1 MSPRN
6 SGRSSSCRDLPSP
19 VKPDISRG
27 YPAVHSR
34 FHPTMRHLTADMAGM
49 VVANLFYGIYFNLF
63 LTSTHLICR
72 RATANKSASVFRSAA
87 FVSSLILFVFVTISC
102 ILLTVRGFQGFV
114 FFDAGPEAFFAEDS
128 HHISAVVDIFT
139 LACVFLNDW
148 IMIYRLYI
156 VWNHSR
162 PIIILPVLAGIGYT
176 GCGVA
181 LIFDIKKLGSTGTI
195 MSLTGFIFTL
205 AYAALPPVRKN
216 TDTLTNV
223 NHRMNIYCTLGICW
237 KIHTITRACLPEGGT
252 NLRDLL
258 AMLVE
263 SSALYTSW
271 GLFYAITHQIN
282 DNSQIFAIATLPPV
296 AGIANALLYT
306 RVGMA
311 TSSER
316 DTIQTS
322 QALRFRTRTGQADLD
337 VLDSEAS
344 VV

>member
-1 MSPRN
+1 M
-6 SGRSSSCRDLPSP
+6 
-19 VKPDISRG
+19 K
-27 YPAVHSR
+27 
-34 FHPTMRHLTADMAGM
+34 HLTADMAGM
-49 VVANLFYGIYFNLF
+49 VVANLLYGVYFNLF
-63 LTSTHLICR
+63 VTSTHLICR
-72 RATANKSASVFRSAA
+72 RAVANKSASVFRSAA
-87 FVSSLILFVFVTISC
+87 FVSSLILFVFVTITC

-114 FFDAGPEAFFAEDS
+114 FFDAGPEAFFADDS
-128 HHISAVVDIFT
+128 HHIVVVVDIFT
-139 LACVFLNDW
+139 LACVFLNDF

-162 PIIILPVLAGIGYT
+162 PIIILPVLAGIGYI

-205 AYAALPPVRKN
+205 AYAALPPVRKT
-216 TDTLTNV
+216 TDTLTDLD
-223 NHRMNIYCTLGICW
+223 HRMNIYCTLGICW

-263 SSALYTSW
+263 SSALYTSGIHILSLIARTDAGICSSW

-282 DNSQIFAIATLPPV
+282 DNSQIFAIATLPPI

-316 DTIQTS
+316 DTIQQS
-322 QALRFRTRTGQADLD
+322 QALRFRTRTGQAGLD

>member
-6 SGRSSSCRDLPSP
+6 SGRSSSRCDLPLP

-27 YPAVHSR
+27 HPAVHSR

-87 FVSSLILFVFVTISC
+87 FVSSLILFVFVTITC

-139 LACVFLNDW
+139 LGCVFLNDW

-205 AYAALPPVRKN
+205 A
-216 TDTLTNV
+216 
-223 NHRMNIYCTLGICW
+223 MNIYCTLGICW
-237 KIHTITRACLPEGGT
+237 KIHTITRVCLPEGGT

-322 QALRFRTRTGQADLD
+322 QGLRFRTRTGQADLD

-344 VV
+344 AV

>member
-1 MSPRN
+1 
-6 SGRSSSCRDLPSP
+6 
-19 VKPDISRG
+19 
-27 YPAVHSR
+27 
-34 FHPTMRHLTADMAGM
+34 MAGM
-49 VVANLFYGIYFNLF
+49 VVANLFYGIYFNLY

-87 FVSSLILFVFVTISC
+87 FVSSLILFVFVTITC

-114 FFDAGPEAFFAEDS
+114 FFDAGPEAFFAEDR

-139 LACVFLNDW
+139 LGCVFLNDW

-205 AYAALPPVRKN
+205 AYAALPPVRKM

-223 NHRMNIYCTLGICW
+223 NHRMNIYCTLGVCW

-252 NLRDLL
+252 NLRVRQTRTPVRRLMKYIYVNKDLL